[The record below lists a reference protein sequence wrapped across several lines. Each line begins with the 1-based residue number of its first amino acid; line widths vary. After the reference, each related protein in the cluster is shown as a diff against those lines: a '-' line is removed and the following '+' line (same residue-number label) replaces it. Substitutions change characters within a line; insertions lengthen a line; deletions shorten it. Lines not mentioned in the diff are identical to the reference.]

1 MPPGAVPSA
10 QSSRWRNGRC
20 GWTYGG
26 GWVGCLFPG
35 QNQINTSSR
44 TLAPKPIIWA
54 VPRLPLVQAIHA
66 MIATIARTTIMPAK
80 RTRFAVMA
88 SALDLLGLD
97 FVRYLL
103 VSELPYMVSQ
113 LPSKA
118 VSVLMQIKRHHWH
131 GKRIRLLQMK
141 R

>member
-1 MPPGAVPSA
+1 
-10 QSSRWRNGRC
+10 
-20 GWTYGG
+20 
-26 GWVGCLFPG
+26 
-35 QNQINTSSR
+35 
-44 TLAPKPIIWA
+44 
-54 VPRLPLVQAIHA
+54 

-103 VSELPYMVSQ
+103 VSELPYTVSQ

-118 VSVLMQIKRHHWH
+118 VSVLMQIKRHHWR
-131 GKRIRLLQMK
+131 GKRMRLCK
-141 R
+141 

>member
-10 QSSRWRNGRC
+10 QSSRRRNGRC
-20 GWTYGG
+20 GRTYGG

-44 TLAPKPIIWA
+44 TLAPKPIICA

-118 VSVLMQIKRHHWH
+118 VSVLMQIKRHHWR
-131 GKRIRLLQMK
+131 GKRIRLLQIN